1 MPRFAREYALE
12 LSSIIFMLGLIMTL
26 FAVLKYGFED
36 VLPFYLKNIV
46 DGIGSWVVWMV
57 VLGPISLMGGGWYF
71 FDGLKKRKEFAKLID
86 TDSKAVF
93 VRNYDRL
100 EELAYYLT
108 EKHRQTFYEKRD
120 EFKIK

>member
-1 MPRFAREYALE
+1 MPRFTREFALE
-12 LSSIIFMLGLIMTL
+12 LSSIFLMIGIIMT
-26 FAVLKYGFED
+26 FFVVLEYGFGD
-36 VLPFYLKNIV
+36 VLPFYLREIL
-46 DGIGSWVVWMV
+46 DGIGNWIVWMV
-57 VLGPISLMGGGWYF
+57 VLGPIILMGSGWYF
-71 FDGLKKRKEFAKLID
+71 FDGLRKRKEFAKLID

-108 EKHRQTFYEKRD
+108 ENHKQTFYEKRD

>member
-1 MPRFAREYALE
+1 MPRFVREYALE
-12 LSSIIFMLGLIMTL
+12 LSSIFFMIGVLMT
-26 FAVLKYGFED
+26 FFVVLKFGFED
-36 VLPFYLKNIV
+36 VLPYYLKDILV
-46 DGIGSWVVWMV
+46 GIGGWVVWMTV
-57 VLGPISLMGGGWYF
+57 VGPILIMGGGWYF
-71 FDGLKKRKEFAKLID
+71 FDGLKKRREFAKLMD

-108 EKHRQTFYEKRD
+108 EKHRQTFYDKRD